1 MRPPQANHAG
11 NEVKGAPS
19 TSDRLYRSEKEPHR
33 ASIKTFTM
41 ESLLAPIQD
50 ALEGQIDFQGQRIAE
65 LLSTVL
71 LVLSGDI
78 HLTLWVGLAG
88 TLITGL
94 AVIPPWPMYNKNPE
108 KWLVPLTA
116 GVGGGAGIMVDG
128 VKVA

>member
-1 MRPPQANHAG
+1 M
-11 NEVKGAPS
+11 
-19 TSDRLYRSEKEPHR
+19 D
-33 ASIKTFTM
+33 
-41 ESLLAPIQD
+41 SLLAPIQD

-71 LVLSGDI
+71 LVLSGAVAFIVGYIFQDI

-108 KWLVPLTA
+108 KWLVPFTT
-116 GVGGGAGIMVDG
+116 GVGGGAGIVVDG

>member
-1 MRPPQANHAG
+1 MINVSINR
-11 NEVKGAPS
+11 
-19 TSDRLYRSEKEPHR
+19 TSKASALQSFLAQCFLFCR
-33 ASIKTFTM
+33 AVAFIVGY
-41 ESLLAPIQD
+41 I
-50 ALEGQIDFQGQRIAE
+50 FQ
-65 LLSTVL
+65 
-71 LVLSGDI
+71 DI

>member
-1 MRPPQANHAG
+1 ML
-11 NEVKGAPS
+11 V
-19 TSDRLYRSEKEPHR
+19 
-33 ASIKTFTM
+33 
-41 ESLLAPIQD
+41 
-50 ALEGQIDFQGQRIAE
+50 
-65 LLSTVL
+65 LLS
-71 LVLSGDI
+71 SGPVAYYCRFVKAVAFIVGYIFQDI